1 VLFGAIGFVSTPAAS
16 QQASANSAK
25 ELNDLFIFFYKDPR
39 PERLEGY
46 VQKVESPLGWAGYPP
61 LVGLLSIVFRE
72 HPDWIERL
80 APAQLNPLT
89 AETIAAAVRLS
100 GRPMPPSLRSRIEA
114 AGSDEKLRSALSG
127 LPSRPEDLRVT
138 TPTHLDILW
147 GAAFASGD
155 GRFVSMIIDFFAN
168 TANRSDPVAMDVVRT
183 TAAQMGGPK
192 EVLSE
197 LKGKYGEVAAREIVF
212 ASAALWALQVN
223 ARQHPFVEQALHKYV
238 ADHAQSPATKVLALL
253 EQQRKH

>member
-1 VLFGAIGFVSTPAAS
+1 M
-16 QQASANSAK
+16 
-25 ELNDLFIFFYKDPR
+25 FFYKDPR
-39 PERLEGY
+39 PERLVGFT
-46 VQKVESPLGWAGYPP
+46 QKIESPLGWAAYPP
-61 LVGLLSIVFRE
+61 MVGLLSIVFRD

-89 AETIAAAVRLS
+89 AETIAEAVRLS
-100 GRPMPPSLRSRIEA
+100 GRPMPSDLRSRIEE
-114 AGSDEKLRSALSG
+114 AGSDEKLRSELSD

-147 GAAFASGD
+147 GVAFASGD
-155 GRFVSMIIDFFAN
+155 GHFVSMIIDFFAK
-168 TANRSDPVAMDVVRT
+168 TANRSEPVAIDVVRT
-183 TAAQMGGPK
+183 TAANMGGPK

-197 LKGKYGEVAAREIVF
+197 LRGKYGDALARDIVF

-223 ARQHPFVEQALHKYV
+223 ARQHSFVEQALHKYV

-253 EQQRKH
+253 ERQRQH